1 MQAMRLSQ
9 HIVQAVRFD
18 TIASPL
24 AQLPHFD
31 DRIIN
36 QCAKVSL
43 ASLRNGARISFITSL
58 VGSQPR
64 ILIAADLCPMF
75 SFSSR
80 LC

>member
-1 MQAMRLSQ
+1 MRSSIQAMRLSQ

-18 TIASPL
+18 TISSPL

-43 ASLRNGARISFITSL
+43 ATARISFIASVVGSL
-58 VGSQPR
+58 V
-64 ILIAADLCPMF
+64 
-75 SFSSR
+75 SSSS
-80 LC
+80 